1 MVLAKVS
8 ECTYIGF
15 NINENAREHYMN
27 DLIAKLSKVDQR
39 NVKLAL
45 IHASTGNMRALDSMV
60 RAANNRSYATLM
72 AIREA
77 V

>member
-1 MVLAKVS
+1 MD
-8 ECTYIGF
+8 Y
-15 NINENAREHYMN
+15 
-27 DLIAKLSKVDQR
+27 LIAKLSKIDQR

-60 RAANNRSYATLM
+60 RAANNRSYVTLI

>member
-1 MVLAKVS
+1 MHRY
-8 ECTYIGF
+8 TYSQF
-15 NINENAREHYMN
+15 NINANAREHDMN
-27 DLIAKLSKVDQR
+27 DLIAKLSKIDQR

-45 IHASTGNMRALDSMV
+45 IHASTGNFRALDSMV
-60 RAANNRSYATLM
+60 RAANNRSYVTLV

>member
-1 MVLAKVS
+1 
-8 ECTYIGF
+8 
-15 NINENAREHYMN
+15 MN
-27 DLIAKLSKVDQR
+27 DLIAKLSKIDQR

-45 IHASTGNMRALDSMV
+45 IHASTGNFRALDSMV
-60 RAANNRSYATLM
+60 RAANNRSYVTLV

>member
-1 MVLAKVS
+1 
-8 ECTYIGF
+8 
-15 NINENAREHYMN
+15 MN
-27 DLIAKLSKVDQR
+27 DLIAKLSKIDQR
-39 NVKLAL
+39 NVKMAL

-60 RAANNRSYATLM
+60 RAANNRSHATLV